1 MSGFSLDSRNSLG
14 VQSLEVHLTFNQL
27 SHVLLVLGELN
38 DIDVVLGNGVK
49 SIGAL
54 NANFLIITL
63 SDVLVRI
70 NEERHALVHSHVTES
85 IGVLT
90 VVVQNLTFLD
100 WAVQV
105 ILVVEP

>member
-1 MSGFSLDSRNSLG
+1 
-14 VQSLEVHLTFNQL
+14 
-27 SHVLLVLGELN
+27 VLGELN

-54 NANFLIITL
+54 NANFLIVTF

-70 NEERHALVHSHVTES
+70 NEERHALVHSHVTKS